1 MGLISDIIAD
11 TRKTIG
17 TAKMIREEDRL
28 RILADDNVKGY
39 RLPVVY
45 ANNDYLLSK
54 QAAWKG
60 FHIPAKPWGF
70 LDEPTRRQYF
80 YSANSVFSRIFPS
93 DKENA
98 GHLLVTN
105 HVYTA
110 DDWEES
116 LLDRYQNTASD
127 SFGLYVKASRKFIEQ
142 REFFERE
149 CYLFTRMG
157 SRGNRGGIRG
167 YLREII
173 EMVALGAGMD
183 DSEPDREEM
192 LFWSKQAASTTDQL
206 STSWLTAA
214 PLQRRQV
221 EWLTRHLDTP
231 SLPTPDIASADD
243 QEWGAGHWRS
253 VLASD
258 TRQVDIGMV
267 NKAKI
272 TAVEYRAPVGEG
284 TAYATYLALTHI
296 PTDLHS
302 ERNWVHHASS
312 LDFPVDA
319 HIRFE
324 IIDPERAEKE
334 LERPITDA
342 EAQEEEDNDAGV
354 RADEE
359 TIIQQRGLRQVKTQ
373 VRMNREPLAY
383 WQAIF
388 SVSDTD
394 KDRLLQKVARLMKH
408 YKDIQ
413 FDLECPVD
421 DQRELFYQSF
431 VGNEQLIGSW
441 THRTD
446 TLYLAASAPW
456 LTSSVGDSETS
467 FGLYQGF
474 TIIRDANGVPQKGVP
489 VFYDLQ
495 NVVDDEGKA
504 PTEVVCGFPGS
515 GKTVSRGLKVA
526 HEDALRGITQFIWD
540 PKGDFLPLKRYA
552 TQMRLDDSK
561 VKLVDL
567 YDPNVSV
574 SLDIFSI
581 AEVDEVKG
589 IDERESAA
597 IEMLSTLCAQYV
609 SDQNHGLNYQQ
620 IIQRAVSTVVDR
632 EATSGQMATMAGVHD
647 LIGKWRAKDFSDI
660 DINSESQ
667 TQWSNLANML
677 DDHLKTIRK
686 DTLGRLLFRDPSTS
700 GGISIR
706 EGDMVIFVAINMR
719 TTDPGAQPT
728 NRTIVAD
735 VISGLMTDFIRS
747 LLFRLPDEVVKSAI
761 FDEWHVIKRTSRAE
775 ALLDWLRRM
784 GRSKRC
790 MVRQM
795 SQSAT
800 DFAKGS
806 LSTVWCGYAQ
816 NDEEAEASCI
826 LLGIEPSRG
835 NIGLL
840 KSLRKGQFL
849 FKDVYGRVAQ
859 VQVDI
864 WDDWLLEK
872 FNTQAKDKVK
882 IAQELLVESDEAP
895 LQTA

>member
-1 MGLISDIIAD
+1 MGFISDIIGD
-11 TRKTIG
+11 TRKTFG
-17 TAKMIREEDRL
+17 FAKTIRDEDAL
-28 RILADDNVKGY
+28 RHFDSKDMKGY
-39 RLPVVY
+39 RLPIVY

-54 QAAWKG
+54 NAAWKG
-60 FHIPAKPWGF
+60 FSIPPKPWGF

-80 YSANSVFSRIFPS
+80 YSANSVFSRIFPA

-116 LLDRYQNTASD
+116 LLSRYRDTASD
-127 SFGLYVKASRKFIEQ
+127 DFGLYVKASRKFIEQ

-167 YLREII
+167 YLREWVEFI
-173 EMVALGAGMD
+173 ALGAGMD
-183 DSEPDREEM
+183 DSQPDAEEQS
-192 LFWSKQAASTTDQL
+192 FWSKQAASTTDQL
-206 STSWLTAA
+206 STSWITAA
-214 PLQRRQV
+214 PLQRRHV
-221 EWLTRHLDTP
+221 EWLVRHLDTP

-243 QEWGAGHWRS
+243 QEWSAGHWRT

-258 TRQVDIGMV
+258 TRQVDVGMV
-267 NKAKI
+267 GKSRI
-272 TAVEYRAPVGEG
+272 TAVEFRAPVGEG
-284 TAYATYLALTHI
+284 TSYATFLALTHI
-296 PTDLHS
+296 PNDLHY

-342 EAQEEEDNDAGV
+342 EAQEEEDNEAGV

-359 TIIQQRGLRQVKTQ
+359 TMLQQRGLRQVKTQ
-373 VRMNREPLAY
+373 VRMNREPIAY
-383 WQAIF
+383 WQALF
-388 SVSDTD
+388 AVSDTS
-394 KDRLLQKVARLMKH
+394 KERLTQKVARLIKH

-441 THRTD
+441 THRTA
-446 TLYLAASAPW
+446 TEYLAAAAPW
-456 LTSSVGDSETS
+456 LTSSVGDRENAY
-467 FGLYQGF
+467 GLYQGF

-495 NVVDDEGKA
+495 NVVDEEGKA
-504 PTEVVCGFPGS
+504 PTEVICGFPGS

-552 TQMRLDDSK
+552 TKMRLDDSK

-567 YDPNVSV
+567 YDPNGSV

-581 AEVDEVKG
+581 AEVDEAKG

-597 IEMLSTLCAQYV
+597 IEMLSTLC
-609 SDQNHGLNYQQ
+609 SDYITDAKWGLEYRQ
-620 IIQRAVSTVVDR
+620 IIQRAVSTVVDH
-632 EATSGQMATMAGVHD
+632 EAAGGAPATMLGVHD
-647 LIGKWRAKDFSDI
+647 LIAKWRAQDFSDI
-660 DINSESQ
+660 DINEESHK
-667 TQWSNLANML
+667 QWSNLANML
-677 DDHLKTIRK
+677 DDHLKSIRK
-686 DTLGRLLFRDPSTS
+686 DTLGRLLFRDPATS

-728 NRTIVAD
+728 NRTILAD

-795 SQSAT
+795 SQSAL
-800 DFAKGS
+800 DFTKGS

-816 NDEEAEASCI
+816 NDEEAEASCA
-826 LLGIEPSRG
+826 LLGIEASRG
-835 NIGLL
+835 NIALL
-840 KSLRKGQFL
+840 KSLRAGQFL
-849 FKDVYGRVAQ
+849 FRDVHGRVAQ

-872 FNTQAKDKVK
+872 FNTQAKDKGK
-882 IAQELLVESDEAP
+882 IAEELQIEHQEAP
-895 LQTA
+895 VAV

>member
-1 MGLISDIIAD
+1 MGLIRDIIGD
-11 TRKTIG
+11 TKKTFG
-17 TAKMIREEDRL
+17 TAKMIREEDALRL
-28 RILADDNVKGY
+28 LSPDNVKGY
-39 RLPVVY
+39 RLPIVY

-60 FHIPAKPWGF
+60 FQIPAKPWGF
-70 LDEPTRRQYF
+70 LDEATRRQYF

-98 GHLLVTN
+98 GHMLVTN

-116 LLDRYQNTASD
+116 LLHRYRDTASPY
-127 SFGLYVKASRKFIEQ
+127 FAQYVQASRKFIEQ

-183 DSEPDREEM
+183 DSQPDRDEQA
-192 LFWSKQAASTTDQL
+192 FWSQQAASATDQL
-206 STSWLTAA
+206 STSWLSAA
-214 PLQRRQV
+214 PLQRRHV
-221 EWLTRHLDTP
+221 EWLVRHLDTP

-243 QEWGAGHWRS
+243 QEWSAGHWRS

-258 TRQVDIGMV
+258 TREVEIGMV
-267 NKAKI
+267 NKDRI
-272 TAVEYRAPVGEG
+272 TGVEFRAPVGPG
-284 TAYATYLALTHI
+284 NSYAVFLALTHI
-296 PTDLHS
+296 PNELHF

-324 IIDPERAEKE
+324 VIDPERAEKE
-334 LERPITDA
+334 LERPISDA
-342 EAQEEEDNDAGV
+342 EAQEEEDTDAGV

-359 TIIQQRGLRQVKTQ
+359 TMIQQRGLRQVKTQ

-383 WQAIF
+383 WQAVF

-394 KDRLLQKVARLMKH
+394 KERLTQKVARLIKH
-408 YKDIQ
+408 YKDIH
-413 FDLECPVD
+413 FDLEVPVD

-446 TLYLAASAPW
+446 TLWLATSAPW

-474 TIIRDANGVPQKGVP
+474 TIIRDANGIPQKGVP

-504 PTEVVCGFPGS
+504 PTEVICGFPGS

-552 TQMRLDDSK
+552 KQMRLDDAK

-581 AEVDEVKG
+581 AEVDTVKG

-597 IEMLSTLCAQYV
+597 IEMLSTLC
-609 SDQNHGLNYQQ
+609 SDYIKNQQWGLEYQQ
-620 IIQRAVSTVVDR
+620 IIQRAVSTVVDMQG
-632 EATSGQMATMAGVHD
+632 AGGPMATMAGVHA
-647 LIGKWRAKDFSDI
+647 LIAKWRGRDFSDI
-660 DINSESQ
+660 DINADSQ

-686 DTLGRLLFRDPSTS
+686 DTLGQLLFRDPEIS
-700 GGISIR
+700 GGISINA
-706 EGDMVIFVAINMR
+706 GDMVIFVAMNMR

-728 NRTIVAD
+728 NRTIIAD

-800 DFAKGS
+800 DFTKGS

-816 NDEEAEASCI
+816 NDEEAEASCG

-840 KSLRKGQFL
+840 KSLRAGQFL

-864 WDDWLLEK
+864 WDDWLLDK
-872 FNTQAKDKVK
+872 FNTQAKDKGK
-882 IAQELLVESDEAP
+882 IAQELLAETDAP
-895 LQTA
+895 VSA